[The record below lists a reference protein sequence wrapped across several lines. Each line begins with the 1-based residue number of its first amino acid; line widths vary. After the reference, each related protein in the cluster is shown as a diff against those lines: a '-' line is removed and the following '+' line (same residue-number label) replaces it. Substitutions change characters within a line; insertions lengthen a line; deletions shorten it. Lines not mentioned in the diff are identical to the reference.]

1 MEYQERIR
9 WLNRYQDCLHQE
21 ALLRS
26 RIAAARDRATSLRQ
40 ALAPVVVQS
49 SPQGSSVEKAIEQ
62 VEEFQ
67 NRLAQMVLR
76 NEQIL
81 YEIESAISALPCR
94 ESTLLELRYIDGK
107 TYQEV
112 ADALGLVLRRVYQIH
127 RKAVI
132 MLDSQN
138 NTPDAPA

>member
-9 WLNRYQDCLHQE
+9 WLSRYQDCLHQE

-40 ALAPVVVQS
+40 AFAPVVVQS

-76 NEQIL
+76 NEQVL

-94 ESTLLELRYIDGK
+94 ESTILELRYIDGK

-112 ADALGLVLRRVYQIH
+112 ADSMGLVPRRIYQIH
-127 RKAVI
+127 HCAVL
-132 MLDSQN
+132 MLDIQKN
-138 NTPDAPA
+138 MPDAPA